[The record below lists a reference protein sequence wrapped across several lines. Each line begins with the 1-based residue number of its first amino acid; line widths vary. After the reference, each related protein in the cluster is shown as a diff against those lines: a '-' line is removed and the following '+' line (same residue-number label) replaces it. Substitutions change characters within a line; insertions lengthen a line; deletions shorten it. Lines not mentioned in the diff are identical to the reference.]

1 MKVLLTGGTGLAGSH
16 IAELLKKEN
25 IPFSA
30 LVRPGSDISFLS
42 SLEIPLIQA
51 DITDK
56 EQLLKIT
63 DDFDA
68 LIHTA
73 AKCSDW
79 GSYDSFYLTNV
90 TGTLN
95 ILEFAHK
102 KGIKNVIITGS
113 ISSYGEENYK
123 GKKDENSPFN
133 SHYPYFL
140 DKVFPCKMNYY
151 RDTKALC
158 EKEAIQF
165 AKENKMEITIIEP
178 VWIFGEREFH
188 SGFYEYLQS
197 VKSGNRFMPGSSKN
211 KFHVIYA
218 GDLATAYL
226 LALKKGPSGIT
237 RYLAGNSCTEFME
250 TIFSIFCKKAA
261 IPIPKK
267 VPKWLIYPAA
277 FFIELIYTALN
288 KKNPPPLTRGRV
300 NMFYDNIEY
309 DVAKI
314 EKELGF
320 KADTP
325 LEEAIEKTVEW
336 YKENRYL

>member
-16 IAELLKKEN
+16 IAELLKKEKIN
-25 IPFSA
+25 VTAI
-30 LVRPGSDISFLS
+30 VRANSDTSHLS

-56 EQLLKIT
+56 EQVDKIT
-63 DDFDA
+63 GDFDA
-68 LIHTA
+68 VIHTA

-79 GSYDSFYLTNV
+79 GSYDSFYRTNV

-95 ILEFAHK
+95 ILEFAHIR
-102 KGIKNVIITGS
+102 GIKNVIVTGS
-113 ISSYGEENYK
+113 ISSYGEENYQ
-123 GKKDENSPFN
+123 GKKDESYPFK

-140 DKVFPCKMNYY
+140 DKVFPCRLNYY

-158 EKEAIQF
+158 EKETIRF
-165 AKENKMEITIIEP
+165 AKEKKMEITIIEP

-188 SGFYEYLQS
+188 SGFYEYLLS
-197 VKSGNRFMPGSSKN
+197 VKKGNRLMPGSSKN

-218 GDLATAYL
+218 GDLAKAYL
-226 LALKKGPSGIT
+226 LALKKERSGT
-237 RYLAGNSCTEFME
+237 TKYLAGNRCAQNMD
-250 TIFSIFCKKAA
+250 TIFSLFCEKAN
-261 IPIPKK
+261 IPVPKK

-277 FFIELIYTALN
+277 FFIEMLYTVLN

-320 KADTP
+320 KAETP

-336 YKENRYL
+336 YKENKYL

>member
-25 IPFSA
+25 IPVTA
-30 LVRPGSDISFLS
+30 IVRADSDTSHLS

-56 EQLLKIT
+56 EQVDKIT
-63 DDFDA
+63 GDFDSV
-68 LIHTA
+68 IHTA

-79 GSYDSFYLTNV
+79 GTYDSFFRTNV

-95 ILEFAHK
+95 VLEFANE

-113 ISSYGEENYK
+113 ISSYGEENYQ
-123 GKKDENSPFN
+123 GRKDENSPFD

-158 EKEAIQF
+158 EKEAIRF
-165 AKENKMEITIIEP
+165 AQDRKMELTIIEP

-188 SGFYEYLQS
+188 SGFYEYLLS
-197 VKSGNRFMPGSSKN
+197 VKKGNRFMPGSKKN

-218 GDLATAYL
+218 GDLAKAYL
-226 LALKKGPSGIT
+226 LALKKGQSGIT
-237 RYLAGNSCTEFME
+237 RYLAGNSCTEFMD
-250 TIFSIFCKKAA
+250 TIFSTFCEKAD

-277 FFIELIYTALN
+277 FLIELIYTILN

-325 LEEAIEKTVEW
+325 LEAAIEKTIDW